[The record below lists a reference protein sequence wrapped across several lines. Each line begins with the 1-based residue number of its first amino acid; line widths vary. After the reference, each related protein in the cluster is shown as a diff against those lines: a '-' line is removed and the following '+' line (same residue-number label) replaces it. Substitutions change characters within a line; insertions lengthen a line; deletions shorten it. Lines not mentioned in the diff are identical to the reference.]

1 MTTMIHAE
9 NHDMIDLIIST
20 LEAEGKTDP
29 YYHSVAR
36 PMIAE
41 AEATY
46 RAISLAELMDTP
58 VLLVHVS
65 SRVAAQHI
73 RDAQTR
79 LLPVYGET
87 CPQYLWLL
95 AEKLKGKDFHGA
107 KAVCSP
113 PLREKPEET
122 DAIWRGIANGVN
134 PTTYFI
140 KPANNVQLDIHNLFL

>member
-1 MTTMIHAE
+1 
-9 NHDMIDLIIST
+9 MIDLIIST

-36 PMIAE
+36 PLIAE

-58 VLLVHVS
+58 ILLVHVS
-65 SRVAAQHI
+65 SQVAAQHI

-95 AEKLKGKDFHGA
+95 AEKLKGDDFNGA

-134 PTTYFI
+134 PSIYFI
-140 KPANNVQLDIHNLFL
+140 RPNDDVKSDVHNLLL